1 MRTEKQLANL
11 KPKKLTSEEAKR
23 MGSNGG
29 KKSVEKRRQLKTW
42 KEILTTMLDTPAT
55 EKQAE
60 ALKKYGIEADDA
72 TIQSAILYQHILG
85 KAISGDKW
93 AIEKLAQITDNN
105 GTQKIEVKDTTTNIA
120 ERIKEYAR
128 NKKS

>member
-1 MRTEKQLANL
+1 MVTEKQKANL
-11 KPKKLTSEEAKR
+11 RPKKLTSEEAKR
-23 MGSNGG
+23 MGSAGG

-85 KAISGDKW
+85 KAITGDKW